1 MKNKTII
8 ALAYFLFINISV
20 LPELRSEIINK
31 IVVKVGNELVTS
43 IDVKSEIIKLLVL
56 NKQKITQEN
65 INSNKNYAVKNLVN
79 TLIKKNEIDRFKIK
93 TYNEIDLKKYTEGV
107 AANMNTN
114 ISGLKKIFNE
124 NGIDYNILVEQHKT
138 ELLWNSLIFE
148 IYKNQINI
156 NMVEIANEIE
166 VIKGNTNNKQL
177 KDLKKEIVNRKKND
191 KLNLFSRSHFSN
203 LENTVSIDFQ

>member
-1 MKNKTII
+1 MLKILKSLII
-8 ALAYFLFINISV
+8 IFFLNTLIFST
-20 LPELRSEIINK
+20 LRSEIKIK
-31 IVVKVGNELVTS
+31 IVAKVGNLLVTTL
-43 IDVKSEIIKLLVL
+43 DVQNEIVTNLVI
-56 NKQKITQEN
+56 NKQEITQEN
-65 INSNKNYAVKNLVN
+65 INSNKNYAVKNLIN
-79 TLIKKNEIDRFKIK
+79 TLIKKNEIDRFEIK
-93 TYNEIDLKKYTEGV
+93 TYNEVDLKKYTESV
-107 AANMNTN
+107 AANMDTN

-148 IYKNQINI
+148 MYKNQINI
-156 NMVEIANEIE
+156 NMVEIASEIE
-166 VIKGNTNNKQL
+166 GIKENTNNKNL

>member
-1 MKNKTII
+1 MKNKII
-8 ALAYFLFINISV
+8 IVLVYFLFINISV
-20 LPELRSEIINK
+20 LPDLKSEISNK

-56 NKQKITQEN
+56 NKQEITQEN
-65 INSNKNYAVKNLVN
+65 INSNKNYAVKNLIN
-79 TLIKKNEIDRFKIK
+79 TLIKKNEIDRFEIK
-93 TYNEIDLKKYTEGV
+93 TYNEVDLKKYTESV
-107 AANMNTN
+107 AANMDTN

-148 IYKNQINI
+148 MYKNQINI
-156 NMVEIANEIE
+156 NMVEIASEIE
-166 VIKGNTNNKQL
+166 GIKENTNNKNL